1 MKEIL
6 FCPHLNIYSEEQSL
20 SRPAVLEKKNVE
32 TESVRVANSFSDL
45 VDIQSK
51 CNICCTI
58 RAHAVNG
65 CLEPEAVYQYTGG
78 KGEARVSIL
87 VLLVR
92 ATLRFV

>member
-1 MKEIL
+1 M
-6 FCPHLNIYSEEQSL
+6 
-20 SRPAVLEKKNVE
+20 E
-32 TESVRVANSFSDL
+32 TENVHVANSFSDL
-45 VDIQSK
+45 VDILPK
-51 CNICCTI
+51 CNICFTI
-58 RAHAVNG
+58 RIHRVNG